1 MIDSYFVS
9 YFSNQSS
16 DYFTDNKSYKFNIFL
31 PHETFFPRELS
42 EKKLIVGLKSLSFQ
56 FVNNV
61 DNPKIIGLKSSL
73 IDQSNKSDDQIFF
86 MTQVNPRKTV
96 QYFSVSHPLYF
107 TTNRRSLASPSFEF
121 TSYNPDSGK
130 FKSLPP
136 NILRE
141 DITIHV
147 QVEIKAIDSSMN
159 LQHFNVLVS
168 SDDKESE
175 KMFPSNKPYDFT
187 IVKRLEFPEN
197 EKWVMGLKSIIIP
210 SLIQNAE
217 LPDFGIRYKLEMIP
231 KDKEKHLPY
240 VETYSGDLP
249 KKHFESANDFF
260 VSLSKLLKKISLIGN
275 GFIIKNNKLK
285 INNPLYLVYKASL
298 LKRPPPPPRAL
309 TPTPPLLPSP
319 SPDPV
324 IEEFLDDSRENLVQ
338 TDKSVEEDIHFH
350 IGLPVEDD
358 AEMNTFLEDN
368 EEVMEDNLV
377 EDDVKEDNAL
387 KELRELIN
395 EMEEDKNFLKRAR
408 QEDGDGNEV
417 EMEDNVVEENEVEM
431 KDDEE
436 EMYMEEDK
444 RNLKRGRQEEE
455 DENENTKVQKI
466 TTDDVDGH
474 PNATGTKP
482 KERGNATGIKPKER
496 KRKKKNKN
504 EESDNENKIR
514 KEKRKKN
521 KEERRKRKK
530 EKKVIKKE
538 EEEEEEEEE
547 VEEEEEEQ
555 EEQEQEEQEEQEQEE
570 QEDFQPPFTSTPI
583 ASPKNSKEE
592 EDIHLHIP
600 LPIEDDTI
608 VEEDIHLYIPLPN
621 EEEDITVEEE
631 EQIQEVSSV
640 KKDSNEP
647 HSIIE
652 SAQDYTISRKIL
664 LDDIQYNSEYFP
676 RDLFLIE
683 ENIANSLNR
692 QDRSDLE
699 VELAQTKATH
709 TFNLYFELSRML
721 AKMFGIADENRIIK
735 LTDADL
741 WKNYNNTFCESTQE
755 TNLNFAIP
763 QTILVTCDLVEESLV
778 GNQKIPLLKHIF
790 LGDKVF
796 MRDRQY
802 QFEFNIDQWHEVKM
816 KNSSRFNL
824 SVKDLLGN
832 QLSLQESQRNLSTIV
847 ELIFKRVNHDYHY

>member
-86 MTQVNPRKTV
+86 MTQVNPSKTV

-107 TTNRRSLASPSFEF
+107 TTNRRSLASPTFEF

-240 VETYSGDLP
+240 VETYSGDLL

-260 VSLSKLLKKISLIGN
+260 ISLSELLKKISLIGN

-298 LKRPPPPPRAL
+298 LKRPPPPTTTTP
-309 TPTPPLLPSP
+309 PTPPPPSP
-319 SPDPV
+319 PSLLTPPSPPNPV

-338 TDKSVEEDIHFH
+338 TDKSVEEEEDIHFN
-350 IGLPVEDD
+350 IGLLAEDD
-358 AEMNTFLEDN
+358 AKMNTILEDN
-368 EEVMEDNLV
+368 EEIM
-377 EDDVKEDNAL
+377 EDDVKENNAL
-387 KELRELIN
+387 KELKELVN
-395 EMEEDKNFLKRAR
+395 EMEEDKKFLKRAR

-417 EMEDNVVEENEVEM
+417 EMEDNVVEDNEVEM

-436 EMYMEEDK
+436 EISMEEDK
-444 RNLKRGRQEEE
+444 RNLKRERQDED
-455 DENENTKVQKI
+455 DENENNKVQKI
-466 TTDDVDGH
+466 TTDDVDGN
-474 PNATGTKP
+474 PNETGTKP

-496 KRKKKNKN
+496 KKKKNKN
-504 EESDNENKIR
+504 EESDDENKIR
-514 KEKRKKN
+514 KKGKRKKN
-521 KEERRKRKK
+521 KEERRRRKK
-530 EKKVIKKE
+530 EKKAAKKE

-547 VEEEEEEQ
+547 
-555 EEQEQEEQEEQEQEE
+555 
-570 QEDFQPPFTSTPI
+570 EDFQPPFTSSPI
-583 ASPKNSKEE
+583 GSPKISKEE
-592 EDIHLHIP
+592 EDIHLHIA
-600 LPIEDDTI
+600 LPNEDDTI
-608 VEEDIHLYIPLPN
+608 VEGDIHLHIPLP
-621 EEEDITVEEE
+621 EDITVEEQE
-631 EQIQEVSSV
+631 EEEEIQEVESV
-640 KKDSNEP
+640 KKETNEP
-647 HSIIE
+647 HPIVE
-652 SAQDYTISRKIL
+652 SVQDYAISRKIL
-664 LDDIQYNSEYFP
+664 EEDIQYTSEYFP
-676 RDLFLIE
+676 RDLFFIE
-683 ENIANSLNR
+683 EKIANSLDR
-692 QDRSDLE
+692 QARSDLE
-699 VELAQTKATH
+699 VEIAQTKATH
-709 TFNLYFELSRML
+709 SFNLYFELSRML

-816 KNSSRFNL
+816 KNTSRFNL

-832 QLSLQESQRNLSTIV
+832 QLSLQESQRNLTTIV
-847 ELIFKRVNHDYHY
+847 ELIFKRINHDYHY